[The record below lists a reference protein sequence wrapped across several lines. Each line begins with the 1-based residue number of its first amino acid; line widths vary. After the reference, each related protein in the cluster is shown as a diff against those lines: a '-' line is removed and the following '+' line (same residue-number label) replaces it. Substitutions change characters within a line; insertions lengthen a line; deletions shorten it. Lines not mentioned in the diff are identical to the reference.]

1 MNFRKNQIFLEF
13 KWFIQIIW
21 LQSIITCIGKAR
33 LATVNHGKRRFHRYI
48 CYSAL
53 LHLRKYN
60 FSNAILGEVN
70 LTFVL
75 VLLQDIFIPGHGA
88 PMLQFLDWTTP
99 SWLHV
104 ATPVLRVSSEERTAS
119 SLRPK
124 NPKSF
129 GVNIFCD
136 VPRKWVIISCDLP
149 KGM

>member
-1 MNFRKNQIFLEF
+1 MPQLSKFSKVDEVGKEGRKFNFL
-13 KWFIQIIW
+13 
-21 LQSIITCIGKAR
+21 
-33 LATVNHGKRRFHRYI
+33 
-48 CYSAL
+48 
-53 LHLRKYN
+53 
-60 FSNAILGEVN
+60 NAILGEVN

-75 VLLQDIFIPGHGA
+75 VLLQDIFIPGHDA

-119 SLRPK
+119 SQRPK
-124 NPKSF
+124 NPKSS